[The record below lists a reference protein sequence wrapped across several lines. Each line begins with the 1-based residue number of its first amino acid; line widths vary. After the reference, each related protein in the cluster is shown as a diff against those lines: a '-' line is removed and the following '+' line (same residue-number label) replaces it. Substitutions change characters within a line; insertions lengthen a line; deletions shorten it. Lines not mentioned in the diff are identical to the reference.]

1 MTKLAIGINLDRCI
15 RCHTCA
21 NACKMQNNV
30 PDGMLWNR
38 VLTEGCDAIDG
49 AVGTYP
55 NLSRTYVPLACQ
67 HCENPACM
75 KVCPTGATYKDDAGR
90 VEIEY
95 DRCIGCRMC
104 MAACPFNARV
114 FNWEDPQRDG
124 GFNWGD
130 ARVPVRTRGVM
141 EKCTLCGERTDEG
154 ETPMCVVC
162 CPTHARVF
170 GDLDDPTSELAQLRS
185 KAGSNVH
192 LLLEEKGTKPQVFY
206 YNE

>member
-15 RCHTCA
+15 GCHTCA

-114 FNWEDPQRDG
+114 FNWEDPRCDG

-141 EKCTLCGERTDEG
+141 EKCTLCRERTDEG
-154 ETPMCVVC
+154 EAPMCVVC

>member
-15 RCHTCA
+15 GCHTCA

-55 NLSRTYVPLACQ
+55 NLSRAYVPLACQ

-141 EKCTLCGERTDEG
+141 EKCTLCRERTDEG
-154 ETPMCVVC
+154 EAPMCVVC